1 MSQVWFITGS
11 SRGLGR
17 SIAEAALAA
26 GHRVVATARN
36 PQQLDDLVTRYGE
49 AVYPLTL
56 DVTDY
61 AQAVRTIEAAIAHFG
76 RIDVVVNNAG
86 YGDLASVEDV
96 RLEEFK
102 AQIDTNFY
110 GVVHVTKAVIPF
122 LRQQGSGHIFQVSSI
137 GGRLASVGLTAY
149 QAAKWAVGGFSLG
162 VAQEVAPFGVKVT
175 VLEPG
180 GMRTDWAGDSMTIPP
195 ISEPY
200 QQTVGVFADMLRKMS
215 GSESSDPDKVAAIVL
230 GMAQRE
236 DAPTRLL
243 IGADSAQY
251 ALLLATNM
259 AESDQQWHDISISAE
274 AIDAEPAQYA
284 ERLASRVAELDQK

>member
-26 GHRVVATARN
+26 GHRVVATACK
-36 PQQLDDLVTRYGE
+36 PQQLDDLVVRYGE
-49 AVYPLTL
+49 AVYPVAL

-61 AQAVRTIEAAIAHFG
+61 AQAAHAVEAAVQHFG
-76 RIDVVVNNAG
+76 CIDVVVNNAG

-96 RLEEFK
+96 RLEDFK

-110 GVVHVTKAVIPF
+110 GVVHVTKAAIPF
-122 LRQQGSGHIFQVSSI
+122 LRKQGSGHIFQVSSI

-149 QAAKWAVGGFSLG
+149 QSAKWAVGGFSLG

-180 GMRTDWAGDSMTIPP
+180 GMRTDWAGASMTIPP
-195 ISEPY
+195 ISAPY
-200 QQTVGVFADMLRKMS
+200 QQTVGAFADMLRKMS
-215 GSESSDPDKVAAIVL
+215 GNESSDPAKVAAIVL
-230 GMAQRE
+230 GMALRE

-243 IGADSAQY
+243 IGADSAQF
-251 ALLLATNM
+251 AAQLATSM
-259 AESDQQWHDISISAE
+259 AESDQKWRDVTISAE
-274 AIDAEPAQYA
+274 A
-284 ERLASRVAELDQK
+284 

>member
-26 GHRVVATARN
+26 GHRVVATARK
-36 PQQLDDLVTRYGE
+36 PQQLDDLVARYGD
-49 AVYPLTL
+49 AVYPLAL

-61 AQAVRTIEAAIAHFG
+61 AQATRTVEAAVRHFG

-96 RLEEFK
+96 RLEDFK

-110 GVVHVTKAVIPF
+110 GVVHVTKAAIPF

-149 QAAKWAVGGFSLG
+149 QSAKWAVGGFSLG

-180 GMRTDWAGDSMTIPP
+180 GMRTDWAGASMTIPP
-195 ISEPY
+195 ISAPY
-200 QQTVGVFADMLRKMS
+200 QQTVGAFADMLRKMS
-215 GSESSDPDKVAAIVL
+215 GNESSDPAKVAAIVL
-230 GMAQRE
+230 GMALRE

-251 ALLLATNM
+251 AAQLATSM
-259 AESDQQWHDISISAE
+259 AESDQKWRDVTISAE
-274 AIDAEPAQYA
+274 AIGADSAQYA
-284 ERLASRVAELDQK
+284 AQLATSMAESD